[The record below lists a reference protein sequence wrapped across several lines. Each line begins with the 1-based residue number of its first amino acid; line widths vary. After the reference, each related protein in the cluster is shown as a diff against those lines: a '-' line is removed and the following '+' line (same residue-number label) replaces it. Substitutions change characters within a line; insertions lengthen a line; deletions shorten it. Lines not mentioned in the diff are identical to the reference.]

1 MLLSRA
7 LLNARLHCTTL
18 STSERRHG
26 ALFRGYDTMDNKP
39 IPVTR
44 DGFER
49 LTAELK
55 ELTEVKRPEIV
66 AAVAEARS
74 HGDLRENAA
83 YDAAR
88 QDQAMIEK
96 RIIELE
102 NMLRNA
108 KVLDES
114 QEGGANGTIGVGSK
128 VTVDFDGEEEVY
140 TLVGAI
146 EAKPAAGLI
155 STESPIGRALSGK
168 RVGDTAVVETPGGS
182 TNLKIKAVG

>member
-1 MLLSRA
+1 
-7 LLNARLHCTTL
+7 
-18 STSERRHG
+18 
-26 ALFRGYDTMDNKP
+26 MDKSP
-39 IPVTR
+39 VQVTR

-49 LTAELK
+49 LTAELR

-96 RIIELE
+96 RIQELE
-102 NMLRNA
+102 GMLRNVE
-108 KVLDES
+108 VLEAS
-114 QEGGANGTIGVGSK
+114 SNGSGGVVSVGSQ
-128 VTVDFDGEEEVY
+128 VTVDFDGEDEVY

-146 EAKPAAGLI
+146 EAKPAQGLI
-155 STESPIGRALSGK
+155 STESPIGQALRGK
-168 RVGDTAVVETPGGS
+168 KAGDTAVVETPGGS
-182 TNLKIKAVG
+182 MTLRIKAVE

>member
-1 MLLSRA
+1 
-7 LLNARLHCTTL
+7 
-18 STSERRHG
+18 
-26 ALFRGYDTMDNKP
+26 MDNKP

-44 DGFER
+44 EGFER
-49 LTAELK
+49 LTGELR
-55 ELTEVKRPEIV
+55 ELTDVKRPEIV

-102 NMLRNA
+102 GMLRNA
-108 KVLDES
+108 KVIDAS
-114 QEGGANGTIGVGSK
+114 SAANANGLIGVGSK
-128 VTVDFDGEEEVY
+128 VTVDFDGEDEQY

-146 EAKPAAGLI
+146 EAQPAAGLI
-155 STESPIGRALSGK
+155 STESPIGRQLVGK
-168 RVGDTAVVETPGGS
+168 KAGDSSRVETPGGS
-182 TNLKIKAVG
+182 MMLTIKAVE

>member
-1 MLLSRA
+1 
-7 LLNARLHCTTL
+7 
-18 STSERRHG
+18 
-26 ALFRGYDTMDNKP
+26 MDQKRTQ
-39 IPVTR
+39 VTR
-44 DGFER
+44 EGFER

-55 ELTEVKRPEIV
+55 DLTEVKRPRIV

-102 NMLRNA
+102 SMLRNVN
-108 KVLDES
+108 VLDDS
-114 QEGGANGTIGVGSK
+114 VSRNANGVIGVGSK
-128 VTVDFDGEEEVY
+128 VTVDFGGEDEQY

-146 EAKPAAGLI
+146 EAKPTEGLI
-155 STESPIGRALSGK
+155 STESPIGRALVGK
-168 RVGDTAVVETPGGS
+168 KAGDSAVVQTPGGS
-182 TNLKIKAVG
+182 TTLTIRDVE